1 MNTTLVLEAAVRSLL
16 MASVVWIGI
25 RALRVSHVV
34 ARKIAWCLV
43 LAASL
48 AMPFLMRWPLFHAGP
63 SFVLPAAS
71 LATQP
76 VTASRSNATPATQP
90 AVIKHVTAAVP
101 QARPMTAPTHAAA
114 KPTNAAPAATSEQ
127 LGVSPLQLALGV
139 KPSTR
144 HTTSWSGA
152 DSDLQLRS
160 LVVPVYLLV
169 ASMLLLRLLLG
180 VAFAIRIWYRAER
193 ASPILE
199 PRGSVRIS
207 SQIDSPVTI
216 ASGIVLPESCEEW
229 SRSKQRIVLAHER
242 SHVRQG
248 DIYIQLIAQLYTAIF
263 WFSPLGWLLQKEL
276 SDLGEAISDRAAL
289 EEAASRPSYAE
300 LLLEFAALPRRPII
314 AVAMARSSNIQ
325 RRIERILN
333 ERIFRSAFLSG
344 RRHAVT
350 AALLVPAGLVL
361 ATSLLHVQ
369 AAERAKAKTIAALT
383 PPQNAKTWRPFKAA
397 PAPHAVL
404 TASAQTSP
412 SQAAWPAPAAP
423 AASAASWTAPPA
435 AWVPP
440 APWAAPGLAALTRA
454 RLARLTALVQAAP
467 AAPAAARTI
476 SSMPAPPALTLAAP
490 VPPSVI
496 LASNQASI
504 AAPQEMGDDQ
514 DDDDGSHFAVIDRDK
529 GFSYS
534 HNASWG
540 NGGKADRIAK
550 NIQGSFIWFER
561 DGKSYV
567 ITDPEIVAKAKAL
580 FVAQGD
586 IGQKQA
592 ALGKEQAELGRKQ
605 GLLAQLQAQAASQ
618 VQIPDISKAIAEVQ
632 RSVQTLSRESA
643 QQSTE
648 QKLNELEARL
658 GQMDEQLARMHEQLA
673 QAHEQA
679 GRNADALGHQQD
691 ELGRQQ
697 DELGRRQ
704 DELGR
709 EQERAA
715 HETGRKVRAI
725 IDQSFN
731 AGKARPVD

>member
-1 MNTTLVLEAAVRSLL
+1 MTALVVESVLRSIVLAA
-16 MASVVWIGI
+16 MVWAGI
-25 RALRVSHVV
+25 KLLRVHHVL
-34 ARKIAWCLV
+34 AQKIAWGLV
-43 LAASL
+43 LLVSF
-48 AMPFLMRWPLFHAGP
+48 AM
-63 SFVLPAAS
+63 
-71 LATQP
+71 
-76 VTASRSNATPATQP
+76 P
-90 AVIKHVTAAVP
+90 AVIRWQSSHPGTA
-101 QARPMTAPTHAAA
+101 
-114 KPTNAAPAATSEQ
+114 
-127 LGVSPLQLALGV
+127 
-139 KPSTR
+139 
-144 HTTSWSGA
+144 
-152 DSDLQLRS
+152 
-160 LVVPVYLLV
+160 LVVPVKRTAAFRALRKRAAAIRIEPLPANNTEILGATTLSAVPVVALELSSPASSRTAFRTMIRTWHAADLLRYLLPTYLIV
-169 ASMLLLRLLLG
+169 TGALLLRLLVGL
-180 VAFAIRIWYRAER
+180 AMAMRIWDRAER
-193 ASPILE
+193 ASPLVE
-199 PRGSVRIS
+199 PRANVRIS
-207 SQIDSPVTI
+207 ASIQSPVTI
-216 ASGIVLPESCEEW
+216 GSGIVLPASYIEW
-229 SRSKQRIVLAHER
+229 DRAKLRLVLAHER

-248 DIYIQLIAQLYTAIF
+248 DFYLQLLASFYAALV
-263 WFSPLGWLLQKEL
+263 WFSPLGWWLKHRLA
-276 SDLGEAISDRAAL
+276 DLGEALSDHAAL
-289 EEAASRPSYAE
+289 EETDDNSSYAE
-300 LLLEFAALPRRPII
+300 VLLQFAALPRHGF
-314 AVAMARSSNIQ
+314 AGTTAGVGMARSSNIQ

-454 RLARLTALVQAAP
+454 RLARLTAMVQAAP

-504 AAPQEMGDDQ
+504 VAPQEMGDDQ

-540 NGGKADRIAK
+540 KGGKADRIAK

-567 ITDPEIVAKAKAL
+567 ITDPEIVAKAKTL